1 MHDYVIVGAGSA
13 GCALAARLT
22 EDPAVRVLLIE
33 AGPPDTEQALH
44 IPVAFSQLYRTPFDW
59 DYASGPEPALDGR
72 EIYVPRGRV
81 LGGSSSLNAMIYIR
95 GNRRDYAEWG
105 AGWGW
110 DDVLPYFKRAEDNER
125 GADALHGAG
134 GPLTVSD
141 GRSRNPLSAAWV
153 EAAAAAG
160 LPRTDD
166 FNGAEQDGVGFYQLT
181 QRGGMR
187 CSAAVAYLH
196 PALERPNLTLL
207 PGALVTRVLLEGGRA
222 TGVEAIVEG
231 APQALRAEREVVL
244 SAGAYNSPQLL
255 MLSGAG
261 PAEHLRDH
269 GVEVVLDQPAIG
281 AGLQDHINA
290 GIIMRT
296 GAESLMTAESEANVA
311 LLQAEGRGPLT
322 SNIAEAGGFWRTRDG
337 LDAPDVQFHMAPV
350 MFHEEGLV
358 PPTEHAW
365 SVGACVLRP
374 EGRGEVR
381 LRSADPAAKPR
392 ILSRYLDGERDW
404 ASMVAA
410 LRLLMETTRQEPV
423 AGMSTGPFQAPASDG
438 DEDVR
443 AHVRAVAH
451 CLYHPV
457 GTCALGTVVD
467 AELRVRG
474 LEGLRVVDASVM
486 PSVPRGN
493 TNAPA
498 IMIAERAADL
508 LAGRTPARA
517 AEAAA

>member
-22 EDPAVRVLLIE
+22 EDPAVRVLLVE
-33 AGPPDTEQALH
+33 AGPPDSEQALH
-44 IPVAFSQLYRTPFDW
+44 IPAAFSKLYRTPFDW

-72 EIYVPRGRV
+72 EVYVPRGRV
-81 LGGSSSLNAMIYIR
+81 LGGSSSINAMIYIR
-95 GNRRDYAEWG
+95 GNGRDYAEWG

-141 GRSRNPLSAAWV
+141 GRSRNPLAAAWV
-153 EAAAAAG
+153 EAAATAG

-166 FNGAEQDGVGFYQLT
+166 FNGPEQDGVGFYQLT

-196 PALERPNLTLL
+196 PALGRPNLTLL
-207 PGALVTRVLLEGGRA
+207 PGALVTRVLFEGGRA
-222 TGVEAIVEG
+222 TGVEAIVDG
-231 APQALRAEREVVL
+231 APQALGAEREVVL
-244 SAGAYNSPQLL
+244 SAGTYNSPQLL
-255 MLSGAG
+255 MLSGVG
-261 PAEHLRDH
+261 PAEHLREH
-269 GVEVVLDQPAIG
+269 GVDVVLDQPAVG
-281 AGLQDHINA
+281 AGLQDHLNA
-290 GIIMRT
+290 GIILRT
-296 GAESLMTAESEANVA
+296 GAETLMTAESEANVA

-322 SNIAEAGGFWRTRDG
+322 SNIAEAGGFWRSRDG
-337 LDAPDVQFHMAPV
+337 LEAPDVQFHMAPV

-381 LRSADPAAKPR
+381 LRSPDPAAKPR

-404 ASMVAA
+404 ASMVAGV
-410 LRLLMETTRQEPV
+410 RLLMEIAGREPV
-423 AGMSTGPFQAPASDG
+423 AGMTTGPFQVPAS
-438 DEDVR
+438 EAEADVR
-443 AHVRAVAH
+443 AHVRAHAH
-451 CLYHPV
+451 CIYHPV

-467 AELRVRG
+467 PELRVRG
-474 LEGLRVVDASVM
+474 VEGLRVVDASVM

-493 TNAPA
+493 TNAPT
-498 IMIAERAADL
+498 IMVAERAADL
-508 LAGRTPARA
+508 LAGRAPAGA